1 MIRNWYN
8 QIPYPALRTKREI
21 TKYINWRQ
29 FTKGTRG
36 KQNEQLFPKYR
47 IANSSSC
54 TTTELSKLLTSCLTA
69 VKNHVIRYCEKVY
82 ERSGKNL
89 FWSIKNS
96 GEVLNK
102 LKSRGFR
109 ATSLSTYDFSTLY
122 TTLPHNLIK
131 EKLINLIEWTFKRE
145 GSPYIACNERQAFF
159 TSEDT
164 KRYKLWSC
172 QNVCEA
178 LIYFLDNIYIR
189 FGTKLYRQI
198 VGIPMGTNCAP
209 LVADLFLFCYERDFM
224 TSLSDVK
231 QAEIIEAFKSTSRY
245 LDELL
250 NIDNPYFEGMV
261 NLIYPPELQLNK
273 ANIAETEAP
282 FLDLHLSISNGFVS
296 SKIYDK
302 RDDFDFDIVNFPFLD
317 GDVPRSTSYGV
328 YISQLIRFARVSS
341 HVVDFNARNKSLTAK
356 LLQQGYRYH
365 KLRKTFSK
373 FYRRHYELVSK
384 FNVGLKTLLH
394 QGLSEPEFY
403 GDLVYK
409 FKKIVGR
416 VDFSDQFRKIIVR
429 YKRIG
434 YNINIMRQ
442 SACLVFN
449 PITVNNFASL
459 FNCTPVG
466 RASDFCDVTATI
478 SQNVLILVSNATCQF
493 HYHWLDIFGLLEEID
508 IKTSVAFFKYFS
520 IFHKMKPGK
529 VF

>member
-1 MIRNWYN
+1 
-8 QIPYPALRTKREI
+8 
-21 TKYINWRQ
+21 
-29 FTKGTRG
+29 
-36 KQNEQLFPKYR
+36 
-47 IANSSSC
+47 
-54 TTTELSKLLTSCLTA
+54 
-69 VKNHVIRYCEKVY
+69 
-82 ERSGKNL
+82 
-89 FWSIKNS
+89 
-96 GEVLNK
+96 
-102 LKSRGFR
+102 
-109 ATSLSTYDFSTLY
+109 
-122 TTLPHNLIK
+122 
-131 EKLINLIEWTFKRE
+131 
-145 GSPYIACNERQAFF
+145 
-159 TSEDT
+159 
-164 KRYKLWSC
+164 
-172 QNVCEA
+172 
-178 LIYFLDNIYIR
+178 
-189 FGTKLYRQI
+189 
-198 VGIPMGTNCAP
+198 MGTNCAP

-245 LDELL
+245 LDDLL

-261 NLIYPPELQLNK
+261 NRIYLPELQLNK
-273 ANIAETEAP
+273 ANTADTEAP

-365 KLRKTFSK
+365 KLRKTFFK

-416 VDFSDQFRKIIVR
+416 VDFSDQFRKIVVR

-449 PITVNNFASL
+449 PITVNNFASF

-466 RASDFCDVTATI
+466 RASDSMMAPT
-478 SQNVLILVSNATCQF
+478 
-493 HYHWLDIFGLLEEID
+493 
-508 IKTSVAFFKYFS
+508 
-520 IFHKMKPGK
+520 
-529 VF
+529 